1 MKADFLSRANTTK
14 SICDTSNQYP
24 RHYTHS
30 DGVCRDA
37 YEYGKVGTCVFLAP
51 GRSDREY
58 STVALDSPA
67 RYDNH
72 FLISAWLLFI
82 LIC

>member
-1 MKADFLSRANTTK
+1 MKADFLSRANSTK
-14 SICDTSNQYP
+14 AICDSSDRYA

-37 YEYGKVGTCVFLAP
+37 YEFGKVGTCVFLAP

-67 RYDNH
+67 R
-72 FLISAWLLFI
+72 
-82 LIC
+82 